1 VFTSFRLFSYQGT
14 YGSFLDLSNVVELFS
29 YALFR
34 TVVILE
40 SRTIPPLR
48 VRETEVEGAVG
59 SQVWDMMGIKAQ
71 LKIA

>member
-1 VFTSFRLFSYQGT
+1 MFTSFRLFSCQGT
-14 YGSFLDLSNVVELFS
+14 YGSFLDLSNIVELFS

-48 VRETEVEGAVG
+48 VRETEVEGVVG
-59 SQVWDMMGIKAQ
+59 SQVWDKMGIKAQ